1 MRIHGSCSSL
11 DNVCLVSWLLMMSPS
26 SCAQVPKNKLPNCT
40 VCRGCNTELSPI
52 ITAGKITYFNRT
64 FTPDGGAG
72 PGWMHRATTNR
83 TASGVAMVKI
93 FCMPMSKIPGN
104 NRVMMCDPA
113 NILKKMKVLLGIAK
127 LAEE

>member
-1 MRIHGSCSSL
+1 M
-11 DNVCLVSWLLMMSPS
+11 PS
-26 SCAQVPKNKLPNCT
+26 YGQVVPKYTLPNCT

-72 PGWMHRATTNR
+72 PGWVHRATTNR
-83 TASGVAMVKI
+83 TPSGIAMVKI
-93 FCMPMSKIPGN
+93 FCMPISKMPGN
-104 NRVMMCDPA
+104 KRVTMCNPDL
-113 NILKKMKVLLGIAK
+113 ILKKMRVLLGIAK